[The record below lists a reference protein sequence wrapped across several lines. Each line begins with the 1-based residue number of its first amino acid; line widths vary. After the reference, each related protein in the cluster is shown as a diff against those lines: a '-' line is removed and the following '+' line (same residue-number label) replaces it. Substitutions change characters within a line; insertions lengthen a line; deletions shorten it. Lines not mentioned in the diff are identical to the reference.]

1 MHSKTLIALLVV
13 AASLTIK
20 APAAFANSWEQYT
33 QQGSEEF
40 IQSNYGQA
48 ERQFKLALKEAETFG
63 EHDLRLAT
71 SLTNLGV
78 LYKAHA
84 QIAKA
89 EPLFERALLVQQNV
103 LGANNF
109 EVISTAAKLCHYY
122 AQRGEWNK
130 ADALCARVF
139 SYVEAYQNTKEH
151 ELDLAVLADGLAKSF
166 GDRSPSERLFQI
178 ALAIRQRALPA
189 NHMAV
194 ASSSE
199 CLARLYAGR
208 GNQSEAEP
216 LFRRAYEISDKTL
229 GSIKPETLSLAESY
243 ALCCQ
248 NLGKNKEAE
257 SIYRHSL
264 EGCEHSFGKR
274 SGYTSKVQI
283 GLANLL
289 SKEGRYAEAG
299 PLLSEALKTQEA
311 MQGPDNVS
319 LSPIL
324 DAYAD
329 VLDRTNRH
337 FEASKIHNRAKA
349 IASR

>member
-1 MHSKTLIALLVV
+1 MQTRTQIALLVV
-13 AASLTIK
+13 AASLTI
-20 APAAFANSWEQYT
+20 PYPPAFAGAWEQYT

-48 ERQFKLALKEAETFG
+48 EREFKLALKEAELFG
-63 EHDLRLAT
+63 DHDLRLAT

-84 QIAKA
+84 QITKA
-89 EPLFERALLVQQNV
+89 EPLFERALLIQQNV
-103 LGANNF
+103 LGPNNF
-109 EVISTAAKLCHYY
+109 EVVSTAAKLCHFY

-139 SYVEAYQNTKEH
+139 AYVQAHQNTKER

-166 GDRSPSERLFQI
+166 GDRSPSEQLFQI

-189 NHMAV
+189 NHMAI

-208 GNQSEAEP
+208 GNQADAEP
-216 LFRRAYEISDKTL
+216 LFKRAYEISDKTL
-229 GSIKPETLSLAESY
+229 GSSKPETLNLVDSY
-243 ALCCQ
+243 ALCLQ

-257 SIYRHSL
+257 RVYRRSL

-274 SGYTSKVQI
+274 SGYTSKVQL

-289 SKEGRYAEAG
+289 IKEGRCSEAT
-299 PLLSEALKTQEA
+299 PLLSEALKTQESL
-311 MQGPDNVS
+311 QGPDNVT
-319 LSPIL
+319 LTPIL

-329 VLDRTNRH
+329 ALDRTNRH
-337 FEASKIHNRAKA
+337 SEANKIHTRARA